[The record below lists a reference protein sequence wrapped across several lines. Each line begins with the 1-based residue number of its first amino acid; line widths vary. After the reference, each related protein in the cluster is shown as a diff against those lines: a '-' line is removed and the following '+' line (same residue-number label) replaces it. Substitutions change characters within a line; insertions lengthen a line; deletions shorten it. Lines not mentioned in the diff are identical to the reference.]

1 MSREPI
7 RYRKRTRTDG
17 MWEIVWNDP
26 STGRIKRQ
34 SCKTRDEHEADRK
47 LAEKVLSGDVV
58 PPNVVTIG
66 YLVDRY
72 YQHLKRRK
80 EAATIVPMASKVE
93 RLKDFLG
100 TRRWQDFGQADV
112 ENYID
117 HAKTVTR
124 WDRGGA
130 QLSDG
135 TIKKDLQILRA
146 ALRHGHLMRVVPTET
161 RIEIRN
167 LVSNARTDWLD
178 DAQMRKVFACCE
190 DNEERE
196 HIYAF
201 LLLALATGARKEAI
215 FQLRWDQ
222 IYVPGSDFEEHPMI
236 PQPIE
241 RDGTAIVPKKATL
254 RVADGRP
261 PLDLETGAVA
271 PGAYVDFGVG
281 RGNKRRPQIPIGQNH
296 RLMSYILFGGDRSQ
310 PYVVS
315 YNGKPIKT
323 GLKKGLEAVGVE
335 AGLPFKLTHHVLKK
349 TCITWMVRK
358 GIPFE
363 TIERL
368 TNTTV
373 DTLKR
378 HYSQH
383 SPDLEE
389 ALGDTFAV

>member
-1 MSREPI
+1 
-7 RYRKRTRTDG
+7 

-135 TIKKDLQILRA
+135 VSRSGTSYLTRGLTGWMTPRCEKSLHAVKTTKKGNTSTRSCFWHWLQARAKKRSFSFVGIKSTF
-146 ALRHGHLMRVVPTET
+146 RV
-161 RIEIRN
+161 
-167 LVSNARTDWLD
+167 
-178 DAQMRKVFACCE
+178 
-190 DNEERE
+190 
-196 HIYAF
+196 
-201 LLLALATGARKEAI
+201 
-215 FQLRWDQ
+215 
-222 IYVPGSDFEEHPMI
+222 
-236 PQPIE
+236 
-241 RDGTAIVPKKATL
+241 ATL
-254 RVADGRP
+254 KS
-261 PLDLETGAVA
+261 T
-271 PGAYVDFGVG
+271 
-281 RGNKRRPQIPIGQNH
+281 Q
-296 RLMSYILFGGDRSQ
+296 
-310 PYVVS
+310 
-315 YNGKPIKT
+315 
-323 GLKKGLEAVGVE
+323 
-335 AGLPFKLTHHVLKK
+335 
-349 TCITWMVRK
+349 
-358 GIPFE
+358 
-363 TIERL
+363 
-368 TNTTV
+368 
-373 DTLKR
+373 
-378 HYSQH
+378 
-383 SPDLEE
+383 
-389 ALGDTFAV
+389 